1 MSKRR
6 VFDINFPSDT
16 PEPPA
21 PTVPAGTVDD
31 TPVDT
36 RRGPMATAISENA
49 DALRVRAD
57 AEQKIRAENDRLA
70 HEFVRLK
77 KLGLVVDRIPL
88 ELIQTSKL
96 TRDRSQTRDPELDEL
111 IESIRTLGLSNP
123 IRVEQDG
130 DSYQLVQGFRRLS
143 AYRALYDE
151 TGDALYHSIPSGL
164 VAHGETLQ
172 GLYRRMVDENL
183 VRRDISFAEMA
194 QLALSY
200 LRDGDTDATTIEQA
214 ITTLYASTGR
224 QKRSYIRHFAE
235 LLEWIGDDL
244 SFAETI
250 PRALG
255 LDLKKRLA
263 DDADQQTT
271 LRQKL
276 QSALPQTAEEELV
289 ILRAALDRSA
299 PRAPKSPTVLDG
311 AKTTLRC
318 TVPAGTV
325 RCLARNGRIEMA
337 MEKDF
342 STIDQRR
349 LEGAIAA
356 FFDALAAEDN
366 DEI

>member
-6 VFDINFPSDT
+6 VFDINFSPD
-16 PEPPA
+16 PVEPPA
-21 PTVPAGTVDD
+21 PTVPAGTE
-31 TPVDT
+31 TPEPAET
-36 RRGPMATAISENA
+36 RRGPMAKAISENA

-88 ELIQTSKL
+88 DQIKTTKL
-96 TRDRSQTRDPELDEL
+96 TRDRSQTRDPDLGEL

-130 DSYQLVQGFRRLS
+130 DGYQLVQGFRRLS

-151 TGDALYHSIPSGL
+151 TGDELYAAIPAGL
-164 VAHGETLQ
+164 VAQGETLQ

-200 LRDGDTDATTIEQA
+200 VQDDATEATTLDQA
-214 ITTLYASTGR
+214 ISILYASTGR
-224 QKRSYIRHFAE
+224 QKRSYVRHFAE
-235 LLEWIGDDL
+235 LLEWIGSDL
-244 SFAETI
+244 KFPEVI

-255 LDLKKRLA
+255 LDLKKRLSEA
-263 DDADQQTT
+263 PAHQVT
-271 LRQKL
+271 LRENL
-276 QSALPQTAEEELV
+276 QIALPQSAEEELA
-289 ILRAALDRSA
+289 ILRAALDKPSSRSTKPA
-299 PRAPKSPTVLDG
+299 PRVDS

-337 MEKDF
+337 MAKDF

-356 FFDALAAEDN
+356 FFDALDSQAD
-366 DEI
+366 DDI